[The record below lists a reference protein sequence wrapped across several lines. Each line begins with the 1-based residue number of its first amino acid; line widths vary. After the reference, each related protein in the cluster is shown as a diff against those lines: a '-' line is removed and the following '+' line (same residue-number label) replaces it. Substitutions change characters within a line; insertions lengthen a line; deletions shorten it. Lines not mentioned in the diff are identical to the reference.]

1 LLDSL
6 LQEFKMRLV
15 FIFCLFCC
23 VLSKKSS
30 DGDKPDWAKKD
41 IRDYSDAD
49 LERLLEQW
57 EEDEEDLPPD
67 ELPDGHP
74 NKPQPSLDLTKLD
87 LNSPEELLRASK
99 RGKTVMMF
107 VKVNSVSS
115 KEETDQ
121 LSSVWQVGLQN
132 NHIQAERFAIEDDR
146 VLYMFRE
153 GSQAWDA
160 KDYIVEQ
167 EMCEEVMLEQQ
178 TYLGK
183 FCKSCSKEAKAAE
196 EKKRREQNKKKGKDK
211 KKSEKSKKKPKS
223 EL

>member
-1 LLDSL
+1 MRYLILL
-6 LQEFKMRLV
+6 LV
-15 FIFCLFCC
+15 FTFC
-23 VLSKKSS
+23 VGKKSKDS
-30 DGDKPDWAKKD
+30 EKPDWAKKD

-57 EEDEEDLPPD
+57 DEDDDPLPPD

-74 NKPQPSLDLTKLD
+74 KKPTPSLDLTKLD
-87 LNSPEELLRASK
+87 LSSPEELLKASK

-107 VKVNSVSS
+107 VRMNGVST
-115 KEETDQ
+115 KEEADQ

-153 GSQAWDA
+153 GSQAWEA
-160 KDYIVEQ
+160 KDYVIEQ
-167 EMCEEVMLEQQ
+167 EQCEEVMLEQQ

-183 FCKSCSKEAKAAE
+183 HCKQCSKEDKEKEAKK
-196 EKKRREQNKKKGKDK
+196 EKEKAKKKKKANKKKT
-211 KKSEKSKKKPKS
+211 